1 MRWMARRCIT
11 SDVPPRQSSN
21 RNFSWSSGAIRES
34 FFCTLSNTR
43 IVARLVSKTTSN
55 YGEGEENRLAVRE
68 RVNGAPGRGL
78 GRQKGFSDRANEC
91 HV

>member
-1 MRWMARRCIT
+1 MRWMARRWIT

-21 RNFSWSSGAIRES
+21 RNFSWSSGAMRES

-55 YGEGEENRLAVRE
+55 YGEGDKNRMAVRE
-68 RVNGAPGRGL
+68 GVGGAPGRHL
-78 GRQKGFSDRANEC
+78 GQPCLSRDDR
-91 HV
+91 H